1 MKSQSSEPDEH
12 IGSVHCCGRAG
23 YSIRVSRQAIG
34 DRNLRGHGTV
44 ADRLIRERLS
54 SHPTAALQPS
64 ARSFSSTSFPS
75 SSSSNPATS
84 LFISL
89 ILHSGGLQI
98 VVLPQQQILLND
110 VITIHQKFRC
120 DTLNSLQGQG
130 DDYHRPYHH
139 YHGNVR
145 VFDFRECFSWFYL
158 RQTHPITRGQRKP
171 SLKHIWHIS
180 YACSHFIIRSLQN
193 AIRQ

>member
-1 MKSQSSEPDEH
+1 MKSESNEPDEH
-12 IGSVHCCGRAG
+12 TGSVHCCGRAG

-89 ILHSGGLQI
+89 ILLSGGLQI

-110 VITIHQKFRC
+110 VITLHQKFRC
-120 DTLNSLQGQG
+120 DTITVYKGSGMITIG
-130 DDYHRPYHH
+130 TTTITMVMFPCSTS
-139 YHGNVR
+139 VT
-145 VFDFRECFSWFYL
+145 FFR
-158 RQTHPITRGQRKP
+158 G
-171 SLKHIWHIS
+171 
-180 YACSHFIIRSLQN
+180 FIHANI
-193 AIRQ
+193 IH

>member
-1 MKSQSSEPDEH
+1 MSTQDPSTAA
-12 IGSVHCCGRAG
+12 GGRAG

-34 DRNLRGHGTV
+34 DRNLRGHGTL

-89 ILHSGGLQI
+89 ILLSGGLQI
-98 VVLPQQQILLND
+98 AVLPQQQILLND

-120 DTLNSLQGQG
+120 DTLKSLQGQW
-130 DDYHRPYHH
+130 DDYHRHYHH
-139 YHGNVR
+139 YRGKAS
-145 VFDFRECFSWFYL
+145 VFDFRDCFSWCYS
-158 RQTHPITRGQRKP
+158 RQSHPIKRGERKP
-171 SLKHIWHIS
+171 NLNQIMA
-180 YACSHFIIRSLQN
+180 YFFGMFPVYN
-193 AIRQ
+193 T